1 MAAGTTQLVAGIV
14 AAFLAGAGGALF
26 WDGQALELD
35 AKPTDTTISSEP
47 AAPTSEAA
55 AAHAHH
61 DGPEGFQPD
70 GSPTIT
76 HKPPFDLESGSRP
89 SLDQAKQFTKKYS
102 RFIVKG
108 NEGID
113 QLRAEGYLTGDGTPD
128 APYVLED
135 FYVSEQLSITSINR
149 SLIIREAYIDGQLK
163 LNYVGES
170 LYVHHVYADDL
181 RINEN
186 VERSGPN
193 TGGLFHDNHFAFVG
207 QIRHFVGE
215 FTKNEV
221 GPRPAG
227 AVADYLGDA
236 GVGQVAPE
244 VVFNFDGFH
253 MADVHHNEFLGQVD
267 IKLHGHNHGDCF
279 VCPVHDH
286 SDEREFPGG
295 EADMTAHDAAI
306 GFDSRHSVR
315 YVSLLFRDN
324 VIEVPSGIALRYND
338 RNHAGDDRTANSE
351 PNPRLDDPHVHY
363 QDITIRGNK
372 LVGGG
377 MLIDVF
383 NAEDDHH
390 ALQNQGILRIVDND
404 VTVHYYGS
412 SATRAA
418 PMLVAGIQIVT
429 ADGLQLRALD
439 NEIGFFRLGGDEP
452 GAALLGAV
460 RGEPELRGFQL
471 ITAQH
476 SNLTISE
483 NIVDDG
489 RFGLYAQSFTETV
502 HWTLRDNEFHT
513 DEAWRGKDIHNPP
526 EEKP

>member
-1 MAAGTTQLVAGIV
+1 MAAGMTQAVAGLV

-26 WDGQALELD
+26 WDGQALEID
-35 AKPTDTTISSEP
+35 AGPSETITASSPSHSTEP
-47 AAPTSEAA
+47 AAQ
-55 AAHAHH
+55 AHAHEPASF
-61 DGPEGFQPD
+61 DPDAGP
-70 GSPTIT
+70 SIKHT
-76 HKPPFDLESGSRP
+76 PPFDLETGNRP
-89 SLDQAKQFTKKYS
+89 SVDEAKQFGKKYS
-102 RFIVKG
+102 RFIAKG

-128 APYVLED
+128 SPYVLED
-135 FYVSEQLSITSINR
+135 FYVSDELSITSINR
-149 SLIIREAYIDGQLK
+149 SLIIREGYVHGALR
-163 LNYVGES
+163 LNYIGES

-186 VERSGPN
+186 VKRSGPN

-215 FTKNEV
+215 FTKNEI

-227 AVADYLGDA
+227 AVAEYLGDA

-253 MADVHHNEFLGQVD
+253 TADVSHNHFLGQVD
-267 IKLHGHNHGDCF
+267 IKLHGHNHADCF

-286 SDEREFPGG
+286 SNELEFPGA
-295 EADMTAHDAAI
+295 EHDQTPHDPAI
-306 GFDSRHSVR
+306 GFDSRHSIR

-324 VIEVPSGIALRYND
+324 VIEVPSGLALRYND

-372 LVGGG
+372 LVGGS

-383 NAEDDHH
+383 NAQDDHH
-390 ALQNQGILRIVDND
+390 ALQNHGILRLIDND

-418 PMLVAGIQIVT
+418 PMLLSGIQVHT
-429 ADGLQLRALD
+429 ADGLELRALN
-439 NEIGFFRLGGDEP
+439 NEVGFLRLGGDEP
-452 GAALLGAV
+452 GAAVLGTL

-471 ITAQH
+471 ITAEH
-476 SNLTISE
+476 SNLTLADNVVRS
-483 NIVDDG
+483 G
-489 RFGLYAQSFTETV
+489 KFGVYAQTFTESV
-502 HWTLRDNEFHT
+502 HWILRSNDFQTAEQ
-513 DEAWRGKDIHNPP
+513 WRGKDIQNPP
-526 EEKP
+526 EENP